1 MSHSNI
7 SIFVPHSGCPHQCA
21 FCNQKSITGSEA
33 QIPEIEKVR
42 KICRQALSE
51 VKNPKDCEI
60 AFFGGS
66 FTAINRADMLSLLNV
81 ANEFIGKDKFCGIRI
96 STRPDC
102 IYPEI
107 LDVLKQKNVKT
118 IELGAQSMDDE
129 VLIANE
135 RGHSANDVVDASR
148 MILDYGFD
156 LGLQMMTGLYK
167 STTESDIMT
176 ARSLIS
182 LKPSQ
187 VRIYPTVILENTI
200 LGEYFKK
207 GIYQS
212 YSLEQTVELCAELL
226 EMFYENDIP
235 VIKLGLHAS
244 ELVEAKMLGGVYH
257 PAFRE
262 LCEGMVFRNRI
273 ERKLICAGIKNAVI
287 LIPKGKLSQ
296 VVGQKKVNSEYFKNK
311 GYELRFIECDK
322 LNGYQIKIEEEKSCI

>member
-33 QIPEIEKVR
+33 QIPKIEKVR
-42 KICRQALSE
+42 EICRQALAE
-51 VKNPKDCEI
+51 VKNPKDTEI

-66 FTAINRADMLSLLNV
+66 FTAINRADMLNLLKT

-107 LDVLKQKNVKT
+107 LDILKQYNVKT

-129 VLIANE
+129 VLTANE
-135 RGHSANDVVDASR
+135 RGHTANDVAEASKL
-148 MILDYGFD
+148 ILEYGFD

-167 STTESDIMT
+167 STPNSDIMT
-176 ARSLIS
+176 AKSIIS
-182 LKPSQ
+182 LNPSQ
-187 VRIYPTVILENTI
+187 VRIYPTVILDNTT

-207 GIYQS
+207 GIYES
-212 YSLEQTVELCAELL
+212 YSLEKTVELCAELL
-226 EMFYENDIP
+226 ELFYENNIP

-262 LCEGMVFRNRI
+262 LCEGLVFRNRI
-273 ERKLICAGIKNAVI
+273 NRELDLKGKKQADV

-296 VVGQKKVNSEYFKNK
+296 VIGQKKVNYEYFKNR
-311 GYELRFIECDK
+311 GYSLRFIECDNLK
-322 LNGYQIKIEEEKSCI
+322 GYQIKIEEEKSCI

>member
-42 KICRQALSE
+42 KICRQALAE

-66 FTAINRADMLSLLNV
+66 FTAINRADMLNLLNT

-107 LDVLKQKNVKT
+107 LDILKENNVKT

-135 RGHSANDVVDASR
+135 RGHTAKDVVYASR
-148 MILDYGFD
+148 LILDYGFD

-167 STTESDIMT
+167 STPESDMMT
-176 ARSLIS
+176 AKAIVA

-187 VRIYPTVILENTI
+187 VRIYPTVILENTT

-207 GIYQS
+207 GLYKS
-212 YSLEQTVELCAELL
+212 YSLEQTIELCAELL
-226 EMFYENDIP
+226 ELFYENNIP

-262 LCEGMVFRNRI
+262 LCDGLVFRNRI
-273 ERKLICAGIKNAVI
+273 ERKLNCAKLKNADI

-296 VVGQKKVNSEYFKNK
+296 VVGQKKINSEYFKNK
-311 GYELRFIECDK
+311 GYELKFIECDK
-322 LNGYQIKIEEEKSCI
+322 LKGYQIKIEEVKSCI

>member
-33 QIPEIEKVR
+33 QIPETKTVR
-42 KICRQALSE
+42 KICRQALAE
-51 VKNPKDCEI
+51 VKNPKDTEI

-66 FTAINRADMLSLLNV
+66 FTAINRADMLNLLET
-81 ANEFIGKDKFCGIRI
+81 ANEFIGDNKFCGIRI

-102 IYPEI
+102 IYPE
-107 LDVLKQKNVKT
+107 VLKVLKEYNVKT

-129 VLIANE
+129 VLSANE
-135 RGHSANDVVDASR
+135 RGHTAKDVENASR
-148 MILDYGFD
+148 MIVEYGFD

-167 STTESDIMT
+167 STVESDIAT
-176 ARSLIS
+176 AKAIIS
-182 LKPSQ
+182 LNPSQ
-187 VRIYPTVILENTI
+187 VRIYPTVILENTT

-207 GIYQS
+207 GVYKS
-212 YSLEQTVELCAELL
+212 YSLEKTVELCATLL
-226 EMFYENDIP
+226 EMFYESNIP

-244 ELVEAKMLGGVYH
+244 ELVQAQMLSGVYH

-273 ERKLICAGIKNAVI
+273 ENELDVCGIKSARVSVS
-287 LIPKGKLSQ
+287 KGRLSQ
-296 VVGQKKVNSEYFKNK
+296 AIGQKKSNSEYFNNK
-311 GYELRFIECDK
+311 GIKLRFSEDES
-322 LNGYQIKIEEEKSCI
+322 LSGYQIKIEEENFCI